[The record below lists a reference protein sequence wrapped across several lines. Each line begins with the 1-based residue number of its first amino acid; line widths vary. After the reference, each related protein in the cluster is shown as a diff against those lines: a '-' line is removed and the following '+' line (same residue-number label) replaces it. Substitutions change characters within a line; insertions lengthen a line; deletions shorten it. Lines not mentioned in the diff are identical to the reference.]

1 MSTTKGS
8 PNFGEQASSS
18 SDDAPSTRMTLRDLY
33 ERASVSGRTLAAE
46 LNCALGFD
54 DMTTTPS
61 TAEAQSR
68 VFKDEPSVHERAL
81 AAILE
86 VVATNMSAPSDY
98 VRTPEPPGGVQEW
111 WARMLSGSMREPSS
125 ARSTISPRKDG
136 E

>member
-1 MSTTKGS
+1 
-8 PNFGEQASSS
+8 
-18 SDDAPSTRMTLRDLY
+18 MTLRDLY

-54 DMTTTPS
+54 DK
-61 TAEAQSR
+61 TAPLSVANTQPR
-68 VFKDEPSVHERAL
+68 VFVDEPSVHERAL

-111 WARMLSGSMREPSS
+111 WARMLSGSMREPQSS
-125 ARSTISPRKDG
+125 AQSTSSPRKDDS
-136 E
+136 